1 MVSITNLF
9 STQSFS
15 KAMVDNA
22 LAAHSPTFE
31 LQFNILQNTIID
43 RLNDK
48 IKDAQAETQLE
59 NTIDPFLLAE
69 EKKLLGFSDDL
80 RRFKFFNS
88 KNINAAGELLR
99 QLDTMD
105 TALTDNDTDAFNT
118 ALTRVNDTISKMTRT
133 HGVSVGIF
141 IDDGIHAIRRDGLV
155 KYDDG
160 SGNTDQASELSDFA
174 STSDARDAV
183 TAAHTKVLTIASVLL
198 LKGEAVES
206 VQHYTEKELRST
218 ILQVQAA
225 RIANE
230 AEKAAEIA
238 KLQESYAQ
246 LLNALSLAFETQRIQ
261 GQQFAKQLF
270 SLNKIPSGSILNLFS

>member
-15 KAMVDNA
+15 KAMVDTA

-246 LLNALSLAFETQRIQ
+246 LLNTLSLAFETQRIQ

-270 SLNKIPSGSILNLFS
+270 SLNKVPSGSILNLFS

>member
-9 STQSFS
+9 STQNFS

-69 EKKLLGFSDDL
+69 EKKLLRFSDDL
-80 RRFKFFNS
+80 RRFKFFNG

-133 HGVSVGIF
+133 HGESIGIF
-141 IDDGIHAIRRDGLV
+141 IDDGVHAIRRDGLV

-160 SGNTDQASELSDFA
+160 SGNTDQASELSDFS

-198 LKGEAVES
+198 LKGEAVEG

-238 KLQESYAQ
+238 KLQESYAH
-246 LLNALSLAFETQRIQ
+246 LLNTLSLAFETQRIQ

-270 SLNKIPSGSILNLFS
+270 SLNKVPSGSILNLFS

>member
-15 KAMVDNA
+15 KAMVDTA

-69 EKKLLGFSDDL
+69 EKKLLRFSDDL
-80 RRFKFFNS
+80 RRFKFFNG

-160 SGNTDQASELSDFA
+160 SGNTNQASELSDFS

-198 LKGEAVES
+198 LKGEAVEG

-246 LLNALSLAFETQRIQ
+246 LLNTLSLAFETQRIQ

-270 SLNKIPSGSILNLFS
+270 SLNKVPSGSILNLFS

>member
-1 MVSITNLF
+1 M
-9 STQSFS
+9 
-15 KAMVDNA
+15 
-22 LAAHSPTFE
+22 
-31 LQFNILQNTIID
+31 
-43 RLNDK
+43 
-48 IKDAQAETQLE
+48 
-59 NTIDPFLLAE
+59 AE
-69 EKKLLGFSDDL
+69 EKKLLRFSDDL
-80 RRFKFFNS
+80 RRFKFFNG

-105 TALTDNDTDAFNT
+105 TALTDNDTDALNT

-160 SGNTDQASELSDFA
+160 SGNTNQASELSDFA

-183 TAAHTKVLTIASVLL
+183 TAAHTKVLSIASVLL

-246 LLNALSLAFETQRIQ
+246 LLNTLSLAFETQRIQ

-270 SLNKIPSGSILNLFS
+270 SLNKVPSGSILNLFS